1 MLRPPIK
8 FRGWKMADE
17 KVLYEV
23 KDKIAWITLNRPE
36 SLNAVN
42 RDMVKAVV
50 GFCREAEE
58 DPTVQV
64 VIFKANGERAFS
76 VGGDIKDRAR
86 QNAMAVEQAESPLVQ
101 RQAKHSGIPGT
112 PAPAIAA
119 MNKITIAL
127 LHGYTVGTGLLMSLA
142 CDIRIAA
149 EGARLGVSEVRLG
162 FMAGSGGTQRLPR
175 LVGIPKALEICLSGE
190 LYDAAEC
197 HRIGLVNQLVPYDQ
211 LIPAGEKMAASFL
224 KGAPLALRY
233 IKEAIYK
240 GSEMTLEQ
248 GLRYESDLQSMV
260 MQTEDAKEGPRAFV
274 EKRSADWKGR

>member
-274 EKRSADWKGR
+274 EKRPADWKGR